1 MGWKKRLMVLM
12 CAAVL
17 VLGPALMSTARADT
31 IEIYQVAENDVLV
44 ELPVSAMPAWIGG
57 VLYVPCTVF
66 DPSVT
71 RVSLG
76 VSYGQVRGENGTN
89 LMLYSLSATLT
100 FDLNAGTCTDR
111 SGQQLDMRAV
121 SRNGQ
126 IFVPLKSVCSY
137 FGLRY
142 SYIPTNYGT
151 LIRITNGQEW
161 LSNSDFIQYGERGLR
176 DCYNSYMKQLNP
188 STPEPSTQTTPTPTY
203 TQTTVEEPTRSTLTV
218 YLSVLCSGSGGL
230 DAILDELDSQGARA
244 LFLFRPEEMAGQ
256 EEQLRRIVG
265 SGHTVGLCASGGTL
279 SEVEEELDT
288 GSALLEQMVR
298 VKPHIVYLETA
309 GQDVTTALEK
319 DGWAVWT
326 PQVDQTGDTRTA
338 STRTN
343 ALMSA
348 LDSRKVSVRVMLD
361 DSTVSADVISR
372 LLPRMAREDYR
383 VRLPVET
390 LI

>member
-188 STPEPSTQTTPTPTY
+188 STPQPPPPAPPPPPHPQTPAVAAPPPTPTVPPPPRCHDPPALHPDHPHPHQY
-203 TQTTVEEPTRSTLTV
+203 PDH
-218 YLSVLCSGSGGL
+218 GGGTHPQYPDGL
-230 DAILDELDSQGARA
+230 PLRA
-244 LFLFRPEEMAGQ
+244 VQR
-256 EEQLRRIVG
+256 LRRTG
-265 SGHTVGLCASGGTL
+265 RHSG
-279 SEVEEELDT
+279 
-288 GSALLEQMVR
+288 
-298 VKPHIVYLETA
+298 
-309 GQDVTTALEK
+309 
-319 DGWAVWT
+319 
-326 PQVDQTGDTRTA
+326 
-338 STRTN
+338 
-343 ALMSA
+343 
-348 LDSRKVSVRVMLD
+348 
-361 DSTVSADVISR
+361 
-372 LLPRMAREDYR
+372 
-383 VRLPVET
+383 
-390 LI
+390 

>member
-1 MGWKKRLMVLM
+1 MGWKKRLMVLA

-31 IEIYQVAENDVLV
+31 VEIYQVAENDVLV

-76 VSYGQVRGENGTN
+76 VSYGQVRGENGAN

-100 FDLNAGTCTDR
+100 FDLNAGTCVDR
-111 SGQQLDMRAV
+111 AGEPQDMRAV

-126 IFVPLKSVCSY
+126 TFVPLKAVCNY
-137 FGLRY
+137 FDLRY

-176 DCYNSYMKQLNP
+176 DCYNNYMKQLNP
-188 STPEPSTQTTPTPTY
+188 STPQPSAQATPTPTN

-230 DAILDELDSQGARA
+230 DTILDELDRQGIRV
-244 LFLFRPEEMAGQ
+244 LFLFRPEDLAGQ

-265 SGHTVGLCASGGTL
+265 SGHTVGLSVSGGTQA
-279 SEVEEELDT
+279 EVKEELKT
-288 GSALLEQMVR
+288 GSALLEQMAR
-298 VKPHIVYLETA
+298 IKPHIVYLETA

-326 PQVDQTGDTRTA
+326 PQVDQTGDARTA

-372 LLPRMAREDYR
+372 LLPQMEREDYR